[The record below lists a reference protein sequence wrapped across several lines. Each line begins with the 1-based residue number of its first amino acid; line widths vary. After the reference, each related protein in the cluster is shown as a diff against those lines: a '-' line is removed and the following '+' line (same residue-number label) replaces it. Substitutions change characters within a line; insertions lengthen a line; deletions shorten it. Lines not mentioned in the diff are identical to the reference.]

1 MMMNKNF
8 SIGVDL
14 GGTNLRVAAYGAEGV
29 FLETVNLKTRL
40 ADGRHSVVSDLCDA
54 VLALQRRHDVAR
66 GCAGIGIGSPGPLE
80 LPSGIIRNP
89 PNLPGWDGF
98 DLRHAIESALEQPV
112 HLENDAN
119 LAALAEQVAGA
130 GKLQGAESLCMLTMG
145 TGVGSG
151 LVLDGK
157 IWHGSSGMGGEAGHI
172 IVEPEGHLCGCGGRG
187 CLEQY
192 ASATAIARMMA
203 ETGRT
208 PDSPRE
214 VAQWAI
220 AGDAA
225 AQAVFQRVGRAL
237 AIALTSVVN
246 TLNLPLYVIGGGAS
260 DAWDLFAPTMFQELT
275 ARSYIYRL
283 TSPCN
288 ALKAEGESAVAQ
300 KTQICRAS
308 LGSDAGLLGAC
319 LYGLQHQSNHAAELE
334 MRIG

>member
-1 MMMNKNF
+1 MNKQF

-14 GGTNLRVAAYGAEGV
+14 GGTNLRVAAYRADGV
-29 FLETVNLKTRL
+29 FLETLNLKTRL
-40 ADGRHSVVSDLCDA
+40 ADGRHGVVNDLCDA
-54 VLALQRRHDVAR
+54 IASLLSRYSTEHS
-66 GCAGIGIGSPGPLE
+66 CAGIGIGSPGPLE

-98 DLRHAIESALEQPV
+98 NLRHAIESTLNRKV
-112 HLENDAN
+112 NIENDAN
-119 LAALAEQVAGA
+119 LAALAEQAAGA
-130 GKLQGAESLCMLTMG
+130 GAEYGAASLCMLTMG

-151 LVLDGK
+151 FILEGK

-172 IVEPEGHLCGCGGRG
+172 VVEPEGHPCGCGGIG

-203 ETGRT
+203 ETSRT
-208 PDSPRE
+208 PASALE
-214 VAQWAI
+214 VAQWAA

-225 AQAVFQRVGRAL
+225 AQAVFHRVGRAL

-260 DAWDLFAPTMFQELT
+260 DAWDLFAPVMFEQLL

-283 TSPCN
+283 TAPTSGVEN
-288 ALKAEGESAVAQ
+288 
-300 KTQICRAS
+300 KTEICRAR

-319 LYGLQHQSNHAAELE
+319 LYGLQNPLQQEDELE
-334 MRIG
+334 MRIS